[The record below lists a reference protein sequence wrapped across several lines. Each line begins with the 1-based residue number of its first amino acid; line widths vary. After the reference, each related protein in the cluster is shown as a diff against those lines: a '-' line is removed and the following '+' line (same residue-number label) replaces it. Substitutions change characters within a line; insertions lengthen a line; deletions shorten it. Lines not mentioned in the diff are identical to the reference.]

1 MAVDTSTRNSSNRV
15 KFAYCR
21 DIGKWTLSF
30 VAKDKKIDEK
40 DSCEYHFMESP
51 FATTYDLL
59 DLQHETWKFFDFET
73 FQYQP
78 ADRFY
83 MECADCKDSNY
94 GDKCFPELEIQFCEK
109 IAGGETCRS
118 ERERECKEVNGKNV
132 CVCNE
137 KAGLFGMHCEFLEPC
152 ERLELDMRTKPFAG
166 DESVLPTD
174 FTVLRNPH
182 NGISVLNYRPVYISN
197 GYVFTDDQVGKVL
210 LIYLGRRWAMTLDF
224 FVFMRFDLCWKV
236 NRFKNLGELV
246 DLCDHPSSEDL
257 TSFLDNE
264 GNGAFDTTD
273 AELEE
278 CYENFTEALEFE
290 TLSEEVEFHGAKIFF
305 DLNCY
310 CRFYTFIPYYM
321 SAPLDIGTPSDSVTP
336 ENLLWYPAT
345 ANNELFLYRPDERE
359 TLDSTLVCSV
369 CDDFCNHCL
378 NGDCNITTGHW
389 ECSDHFEGSLCEKE
403 LTCLEDGVECQGNA
417 TCLENG
423 VCDCPDSLFG
433 VLCENSM

>member
-321 SAPLDIGTPSDSVTP
+321 SAPLDIGTPSDSVMP
-336 ENLLWYPAT
+336 EIYFGILQLQTMSY
-345 ANNELFLYRPDERE
+345 
-359 TLDSTLVCSV
+359 
-369 CDDFCNHCL
+369 FCIGPTKGRL
-378 NGDCNITTGHW
+378 
-389 ECSDHFEGSLCEKE
+389 
-403 LTCLEDGVECQGNA
+403 
-417 TCLENG
+417 
-423 VCDCPDSLFG
+423 
-433 VLCENSM
+433 